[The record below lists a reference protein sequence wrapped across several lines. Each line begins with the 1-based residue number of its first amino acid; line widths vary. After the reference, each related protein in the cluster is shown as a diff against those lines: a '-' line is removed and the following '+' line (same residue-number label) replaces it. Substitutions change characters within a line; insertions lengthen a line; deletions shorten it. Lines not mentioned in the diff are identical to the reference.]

1 MATGTAV
8 LPTPTKLTTNQKRGF
23 LAAWGGW
30 ALDGMDSFIYALVLV
45 PALTELL
52 PASGIEVN
60 PANIGYY
67 GSLLFA
73 LFLAGWG
80 TSMIWGPIGDRIGRV
95 RALMLT
101 ILAYSLFTFLCGF
114 VTNIWQLAV
123 LRFLCGIGIGG
134 EQPVGATYIA
144 EEMNEGPRKWGAGLM
159 HTGYYFGFFFAAVAN
174 YFIGANY
181 GWRWMFFFGGLP
193 ALMIAFIRFGVHESK
208 KWQDKF
214 GDSEAKRPTMAQAFG
229 ALFTPA
235 YKQSTIVMSGLFL
248 VSIILLWAGS
258 IYVPT
263 AVTQL
268 AVRAGNAAPDAARI
282 ASYGS
287 FVLAIGTIIGCI
299 LVPIF
304 TERIGRRP
312 TMAIFLTV
320 LGVSAAFGFG
330 QICSIS
336 RTGLIPFIV
345 SVFFMGIGGANFAV
359 YTIWLPELYSTDCRA
374 SAIGFISSVG
384 RFVGVAM
391 VFILGSRNQG
401 VPAASA
407 CRSRSSRGSSSSVSC
422 CCRSPERRRVTS
434 FQPRAVHVQS
444 AGFSLRVG
452 HAVAS
457 QKWKVQTGK

>member
-8 LPTPTKLTTNQKRGF
+8 MPARTKLTTNQKRGF

-114 VTNIWQLAV
+114 ATNIWQLAV

-144 EEMNEGPRKWGAGLM
+144 EEMNESQRKWGAGLM

-181 GWRWMFFFGGLP
+181 GWRWMFIFGGLP

-229 ALFTPA
+229 ALFTPT

-282 ASYGS
+282 A
-287 FVLAIGTIIGCI
+287 
-299 LVPIF
+299 P
-304 TERIGRRP
+304 
-312 TMAIFLTV
+312 
-320 LGVSAAFGFG
+320 
-330 QICSIS
+330 
-336 RTGLIPFIV
+336 
-345 SVFFMGIGGANFAV
+345 
-359 YTIWLPELYSTDCRA
+359 
-374 SAIGFISSVG
+374 
-384 RFVGVAM
+384 
-391 VFILGSRNQG
+391 
-401 VPAASA
+401 
-407 CRSRSSRGSSSSVSC
+407 
-422 CCRSPERRRVTS
+422 
-434 FQPRAVHVQS
+434 
-444 AGFSLRVG
+444 
-452 HAVAS
+452 
-457 QKWKVQTGK
+457 

>member
-1 MATGTAV
+1 MATATAISQ
-8 LPTPTKLTTNQKRGF
+8 PHTKLTTNQKRGF

-52 PASGIEVN
+52 PVSGIAVT

-67 GSLLFA
+67 GSILFA
-73 LFLAGWG
+73 LFLLGWG

-95 RALMLT
+95 RTLMLT
-101 ILAYSLFTFLCGF
+101 ILCYSLFTFLCGF

-144 EEMNEGPRKWGAGLM
+144 EELDERTRKMGAGLM

-181 GWRWMFFFGGLP
+181 GWRWMFIFGGVP
-193 ALMIAFIRFGVHESK
+193 ALMIAFIRYGVHESK

-214 GDSEAKRPTMAQAFG
+214 GDDKRRRPTMAQAFG

-235 YKQSTIVMSGLFL
+235 YKRDTIVMSGLFL

-263 AVTQL
+263 AATQL
-268 AVRAGNAAPDAARI
+268 AIRAGNVPADAARI
-282 ASYGS
+282 ASYAS
-287 FVLAIGTIIGCI
+287 VVLALGTIIGCV
-299 LVPIF
+299 LVPLIA
-304 TERIGRRP
+304 ERLGRRP
-312 TMAIFLTV
+312 TMAIFLSL
-320 LGVSAAFGFG
+320 LGVSAAVGFG
-330 QICSIS
+330 YIFY
-336 RTGLIPFIV
+336 LPDALNVFMV
-345 SVFFMGIGGANFAV
+345 SVFFMGLGGANFAV
-359 YTIWLPELYSTDCRA
+359 YTIWLPEQYSTDCRA

-391 VFILGSRNQG
+391 VFILGRGIASYGSLG
-401 VPAASA
+401 VPVAVVA
-407 CRSRSSRGSSSSVSC
+407 CVFVLGLVLLPFARETRGQIL
-422 CCRSPERRRVTS
+422 P
-434 FQPRAVHVQS
+434 A
-444 AGFSLRVG
+444 
-452 HAVAS
+452 
-457 QKWKVQTGK
+457 